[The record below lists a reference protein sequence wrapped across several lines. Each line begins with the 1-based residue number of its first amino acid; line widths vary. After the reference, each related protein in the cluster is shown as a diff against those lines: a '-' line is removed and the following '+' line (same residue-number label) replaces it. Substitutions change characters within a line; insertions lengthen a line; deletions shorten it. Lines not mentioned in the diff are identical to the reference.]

1 MKEKNITDTVIFKTP
16 TGLVL
21 FNIMLNVMVQNFC
34 EAHAWWLFPAVL
46 AVALFSFEVAV
57 CFLIVTALFLSVLAV
72 LQMKIVNRR

>member
-16 TGLVL
+16 TELVL
-21 FNIMLNVMVQNFC
+21 FNIMLNVMVQSFC
-34 EAHAWWLFPAVL
+34 KAHAWWFLPVVL
-46 AVALFSFEVAV
+46 TLALFSFEVAV

>member
-1 MKEKNITDTVIFKTP
+1 MKEKNVTDTVIFKTP

-21 FNIMLNVMVQNFC
+21 FNIMLSVMVQGFC
-34 EAHAWWLFPAVL
+34 KAHAWWFLPVVL
-46 AVALFSFEVAV
+46 TLALFSFEVAV